1 VVALPVVVG
10 DGLVG
15 VGAAV
20 DLVGDEVGVEVGVE
34 AGAVVGA
41 VVGVVGVVGVEAGV
55 VGAVVGV
62 CEVGVGE
69 GDGLDEDAGS
79 RSGSHDWPP
88 GLVAALATA
97 VLAAPDRPTPEAAVS
112 RTLPAINVTVAGRAC
127 AKRMKRP
134 YQCCSLLLW
143 NDSSSWSGFMT
154 GDSSARRH
162 APPIGHPAPWMA
174 LPALLPG

>member
-1 VVALPVVVG
+1 VALPVVVG

-15 VGAAV
+15 VG
-20 DLVGDEVGVEVGVE
+20 VG
-34 AGAVVGA
+34 ACVVGA
-41 VVGVVGVVGVEAGV
+41 VVVGVGVGVVGA
-55 VGAVVGV
+55 AVGV

-79 RSGSHDWPP
+79 CSGSHDWPP
-88 GLVAALATA
+88 GAVAALATA
-97 VLAAPDRPTPEAAVS
+97 VLAEAARPTPEAAVS
-112 RTLPAINVTVAGRAC
+112 RTLPAINVTVVGRAC

-154 GDSSARRH
+154 GEIHLLVADT
-162 APPIGHPAPWMA
+162 PPIGHQAPWMA